1 MNKHLKL
8 KNKIFIIFILFI
20 ILFLVNFIIS
30 SECFAADP
38 TLIST
43 LKNAFEKIQSYIL
56 KLATPVAAIAVG
68 VGALMRKFSFG
79 DEEKIRTGKNLIK
92 GSLFSYGFILCTD
105 MILSL
110 MDTLIG

>member
-1 MNKHLKL
+1 MTL
-8 KNKIFIIFILFI
+8 KNKFFIIFSLFTILLI
-20 ILFLVNFIIS
+20 TNFILS
-30 SECFAADP
+30 TECYAADP

-56 KLATPVAAIAVG
+56 KLATPVAAIAIG
-68 VGALMRKFSFG
+68 TGALMRKFSFG
-79 DEEKIRTGKNLIK
+79 DEEKIRTGKNLIR

-110 MDTLIG
+110 INTLIS